1 MGRMGGRGGD
11 RGGFLP
17 RGPRGSRG
25 NPSGGGN
32 VQHRAGDWQCPN
44 PYVLLPPYPGESCG
58 APFVQ
63 RSLTLT
69 LL

>member
-11 RGGFLP
+11 RGGFPP

-44 PYVLLPPYPGESCG
+44 PYVLIPAPIPERPACGLPLSR
-58 APFVQ
+58 AA
-63 RSLTLT
+63 
-69 LL
+69 